1 MSRSTAVDF
10 TLRANITDLK
20 SELGKIPGITDKEA
34 KKMASGLERQLLR
47 SEKAAKKTAAA
58 MRGDLGKSVDQ
69 AVEKFRNLST
79 AVGVSEES
87 FDSFK
92 SKAAEMA
99 GSVEQFNDGIGQADS
114 SLSAMAVA
122 VHSVNPELA
131 EMMRKGADAAGAVEA
146 VINAARN
153 GPAVFA
159 ALAAATVA
167 AYVAQEHFTK
177 ASREYEEQN
186 EKASKQQDKL
196 HAQLRRQEEIGDTL
210 SAQYDAQVLQLSET
224 EQSYAA
230 MNQRIS
236 QTVARLQKLA
246 RNTPNY
252 GSIVEQT
259 EDWAAEQFKLNK
271 AIRDTTL
278 AQERSAKSFRIMT
291 AEAKI
296 HESAQLGLFVAQ
308 RRLAESTKFANKEAL
323 KEGAQRSF
331 LAAQAKTF
339 AVQKQK
345 QIRDQYEEAKSV
357 DINTKA
363 LEMQGSQYFKH
374 VQLIRQAAEDAEKA
388 TGKFYQVLDF
398 SGNVVDFEENVGTL
412 ISGWNRTGRQVQDTG
427 AFIQDMGT
435 GEIMT
440 LAQIVQKTQAADMA
454 RRESSKQRRA
464 QLRAEKELA
473 DQAALAELDALAFEH
488 AAAVDKQK
496 LDAMTT
502 EAKLDELERRALAEL
517 DAMQAGLES
526 QELFSAEAQEKIEQA
541 RSDVQE
547 KFEAERKR
555 GAKEE
560 ADALVS
566 IFEKAAQA
574 LQAQQI
580 DSPLISD
587 VGLEAMEKAGDTAAK
602 LRQEF
607 KAAGEDIPP
616 LIEAQL
622 QGLESMDQMAAAI
635 PKFLSNY
642 GQALAESQT
651 QFDAVWSQMGAK
663 IEEQAAHL
671 GTFFSGVSEA
681 AGVAAD
687 LMADKNRKA
696 AMKAFRIQQG
706 AAISE
711 AVINGA
717 VAISKVQGQLGVFSP
732 FAIAGIVA
740 STAAQVATIAAEQPA
755 FDVGGVIG
763 GSMAGTPD
771 QVSIRAL
778 PGEAVLNRQ
787 AVDQLGES
795 GVDRLNNGGSPGVVV
810 RPVSTFKHFDRF
822 ARAEFRRSGYF
833 RTLFDQD
840 REFAVGQRRY

>member
-69 AVEKFRNLST
+69 AVEKFRNLSK
-79 AVGVSEES
+79 AVGVSEDS

-186 EKASKQQDKL
+186 ERASKQQDKL

-224 EQSYAA
+224 EQAYKD
-230 MNQRIS
+230 MNDRIAH
-236 QTVARLQKLA
+236 TVKRLQQLA
-246 RNTPNY
+246 YNTPNY
-252 GSIVEQT
+252 GHIVEQT
-259 EDWAAEQFKLNK
+259 EDWAAEQYKLNK
-271 AIRDTTL
+271 AIRDTAA
-278 AQERSAKSFRIMT
+278 AQERSASAYRT
-291 AEAKI
+291 ASAEAKI
-296 HESAQLGLFVAQ
+296 HESTQLSLYLSIQ
-308 RRLAESTKFANKEAL
+308 RLTESSKYANKEAL
-323 KEGAQRSF
+323 KEDAQRAF
-331 LAAQAKTF
+331 LTSSAKSY
-339 AVQKQK
+339 AIEQQKI
-345 QIRDQYEEAKSV
+345 IRGQYDEAKAAGV
-357 DINTKA
+357 NVTA
-363 LEMQGSQYFKH
+363 LEMHGGAYYKH
-374 VQLIRQAAEDAEKA
+374 VALVSSAAAAAEKA
-388 TGKFYQVLDF
+388 TGKFYQVIDF
-398 SGNVVDFEENVGTL
+398 SGEVVNIADGQREL
-412 ISGWNRTGRQVQDTG
+412 SKGWNAMQRDVRDTG
-427 AFIQDMGT
+427 VFIQDMGT
-435 GEIMT
+435 GQIMT
-440 LAQIVQKTQAADMA
+440 LRQIVKQTQAADIA
-454 RRESSKQRRA
+454 RREASKQHRA
-464 QLRAEKELA
+464 QLKAEKELS
-473 DQAALAELDALAFEH
+473 DQAALAELDALALGH
-488 AAAVDKQK
+488 AVAVDKQK

-517 DAMQAGLES
+517 DAMQAGLEF
-526 QELFSAEAQEKIEQA
+526 QELLSVEAQEKIEQA

-580 DSPLISD
+580 DAPLISD

-651 QFDAVWSQMGAK
+651 RFDAVWGQMGAK

-763 GSMAGTPD
+763 GSMARTPD

-787 AVDQLGES
+787 AVDQLGEA